1 MQRHGFQ
8 IPHVR
13 GGSLQSWLLRE
24 KRRSGLSF
32 AELAALTYVSKSSL
46 QRATQGFELPSRQV
60 FDAFVRGC
68 DSDAETAEE
77 EWERARMV
85 HQVIL
90 GRRISS
96 IHPEDVTNHT
106 ELRQALEGL
115 VHRKELTLRQI
126 EKIAEQRNAKLR
138 RSTLSDSLSGRQ
150 NFSRASVKELV
161 LSCGEAQSLV
171 QAWDEAWHRAESDRR
186 GRQGHLGEVSKLPG
200 EVRQYVE
207 LGVEEIFSVCE
218 RYGVSSADIDMY
230 MRRRAE
236 LRRRRE
242 GRSYWLNAPE
252 AWKASVSRP
261 CGDVSGEIE
270 IAIRNVL
277 IENLGAPV
285 SGALLAGLTKAVL
298 ETLRQDGTGGDS
310 GESKALE

>member
-1 MQRHGFQ
+1 
-8 IPHVR
+8 
-13 GGSLQSWLLRE
+13 
-24 KRRSGLSF
+24 
-32 AELAALTYVSKSSL
+32 
-46 QRATQGFELPSRQV
+46 
-60 FDAFVRGC
+60 
-68 DSDAETAEE
+68 
-77 EWERARMV
+77 MV

-126 EKIAEQRNAKLR
+126 EKSAEQRNAKLR

-161 LSCGEAQSLV
+161 LSCGEAQNLV

-186 GRQGHLGEVSKLPG
+186 GRQGHLGELSKLPG

-242 GRSYWLNAPE
+242 GRSYWPNAPE

-270 IAIRNVL
+270 TAIRNVL
-277 IENLGAPV
+277 IENLGVPV
-285 SGALLAGLTKAVL
+285 SGALLAELTKSVL